1 MQRFSGMNQSE
12 KVIEKQEFI
21 RFLEE
26 KRFEWCEEAQKMMKF
41 VDIDGDGMIC
51 EEDLEQFIKRFSLIE
66 YAKSEM
72 THSVCSYQ
80 TSIKGKTLYP

>member
-1 MQRFSGMNQSE
+1 
-12 KVIEKQEFI
+12 
-21 RFLEE
+21 
-26 KRFEWCEEAQKMMKF
+26 MMKF

-80 TSIKGKTLYP
+80 TSIKGKALYP